1 MVTKQQGGTGEK
13 GPRSTV
19 GVRRK
24 LSKKQVHTRTKQ
36 RFNSSIMIFILDNK
50 DEEGKAHLL
59 GYLVGGVWNNFQYK
73 HNQR

>member
-1 MVTKQQGGTGEK
+1 
-13 GPRSTV
+13 
-19 GVRRK
+19 
-24 LSKKQVHTRTKQ
+24 
-36 RFNSSIMIFILDNK
+36 MIFILDNK